1 MPPDSE
7 HLQDEQPPAPVK
19 KQTPVAKLAAPVTP
33 TTECE
38 QHANGARCTEPK
50 KSPQKKSP
58 EKKDVGASLVGEKN
72 RTGAVQTSDGRVTG

>member
-1 MPPDSE
+1 MPPDSQ
-7 HLQDEQPPAPVK
+7 HLEDEQPPAPAK

-50 KSPQKKSP
+50 KGLIRGSSGSRPWLIRGIP
-58 EKKDVGASLVGEKN
+58 WLFRGIPWVFRGIP
-72 RTGAVQTSDGRVTG
+72 